1 LHVVF
6 SETRNFT
13 VIAFTDANMY
23 ATSMTQRKG

>member
-6 SETRNFT
+6 SETRNLT

-23 ATSMTQRKG
+23 ATSLAQRKS